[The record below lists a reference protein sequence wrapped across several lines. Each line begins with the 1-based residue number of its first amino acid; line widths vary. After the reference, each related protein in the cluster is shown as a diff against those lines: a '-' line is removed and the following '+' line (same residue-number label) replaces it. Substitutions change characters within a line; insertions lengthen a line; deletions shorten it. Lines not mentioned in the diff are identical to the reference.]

1 MLHTRFPAIFVVGFL
16 ALVSSSA
23 AYNTNAPVTIQ
34 LGPNA
39 CTAFTFDIGDKFSYD
54 ATLQGVVAD
63 PACNRS
69 EIG

>member
-1 MLHTRFPAIFVVGFL
+1 MLPAIFLVGFVCL
-16 ALVSSSA
+16 ITSSA
-23 AYNTNAPVTIQ
+23 GYETNVPVTIQ

-39 CTAFTFDIGDKFSYD
+39 CTAFTFDVQEKFSYD

-63 PACNRS
+63 ASCNRS